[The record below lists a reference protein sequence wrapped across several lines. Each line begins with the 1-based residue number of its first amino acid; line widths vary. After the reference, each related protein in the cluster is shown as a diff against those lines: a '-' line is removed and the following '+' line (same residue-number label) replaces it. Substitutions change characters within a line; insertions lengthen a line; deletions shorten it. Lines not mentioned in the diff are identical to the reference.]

1 MIKFDF
7 NIWNQQNSLE
17 QNNDD
22 LPLFIDINNLFIKN
36 KNYIK

>member
-22 LPLFIDINNLFIKN
+22 LPLFIDINNLFIK
-36 KNYIK
+36 KQG